1 MKRTQKGGTMP
12 KKGRGVKGKLALA
25 AATIVAGSL
34 VVGCAQQS
42 APEDEAAQDTQ
53 YSNSYEAA
61 EGILA
66 DINERQNEINEEYAP
81 EVRTLADGTKVQRT
95 PTEYQGYHWNRPYE
109 GAIRTTPTGS
119 MPTTAAATPAM
130 RT

>member
-1 MKRTQKGGTMP
+1 MP

-81 EVRTLADGTKVQRT
+81 EVRTLAAVLSLI
-95 PTEYQGYHWNRPYE
+95 H
-109 GAIRTTPTGS
+109 I
-119 MPTTAAATPAM
+119 
-130 RT
+130 